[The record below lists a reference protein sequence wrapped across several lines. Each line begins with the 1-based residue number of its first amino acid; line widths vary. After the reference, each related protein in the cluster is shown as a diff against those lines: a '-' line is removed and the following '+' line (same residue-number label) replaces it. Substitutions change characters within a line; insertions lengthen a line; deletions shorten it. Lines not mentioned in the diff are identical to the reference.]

1 MISNMWGNQVNPG
14 DDLSKYTKCV
24 VGLDRDGTINKDL
37 GTYVTNPRDFEPIPG
52 SLEAVALLRQKGH
65 KVAIITNQGGIMKGV
80 MTTED
85 VERVHEYMFEL
96 LGKAGCP
103 SIDAL
108 YYSTSSLKDDMY
120 AKPNIG
126 MFERCE
132 SENPQ
137 IKFKKG
143 FYVGDKL
150 NDLKAAVKTGARPVL
165 VRTGYGLETE
175 KELNKFTYKKLK
187 KQTYIFD
194 NLLEFAQ
201 AL

>member
-1 MISNMWGNQVNPG
+1 MDIWGSGAAVP
-14 DDLSKYTKCV
+14 DDPSKYTNCV
-24 VGLDRDGTINKDL
+24 VGLDRDGVINKDI
-37 GTYVTNPRDFEPIPG
+37 GTYVTSTNKFEPIPG
-52 SLEAVALLRQKGH
+52 SLEAVALLRSKGH
-65 KVAIITNQGGIMKGV
+65 KVVVITNQAGIMKGL
-80 MTTED
+80 MTPQD
-85 VERVHEYMFEL
+85 VDRIHDYMFKL
-96 LGKAGCP
+96 LGEAGCP

-108 YYSTSSLKDDMY
+108 YYSTTNLKDDIY

-132 SENPQ
+132 RENPS

-150 NDLKAAVKTGARPVL
+150 SDLKAAAKIGARPVL
-165 VRTGYGLETE
+165 VRTGHGLETE

-187 KQTYIFD
+187 KQTYVFD